1 MELYLFDA
9 NETQFA
15 QIHSNKGGSS
25 NDKQKSF
32 FACKEKNRKRIQQ
45 DSLIFLE
52 VNEADNRTTTS

>member
-15 QIHSNKGGSS
+15 QIHRNKGASS

-32 FACKEKNRKRIQQ
+32 FAHKEKNRKRIQQ